1 MDFRLIPEQKQQL
14 SQNQIQSLKI
24 LAMDSVELRELMQ
37 NEYLENPVLE
47 YQKNDFGLSSRQNQ
61 DSAYIQTSSAESIAR
76 EELKQPCEIPD
87 RAGNSPSVKEHLM
100 NQLPKGRYTPEDY
113 RLIEYLIESL
123 DSNGFFTEPAQE
135 TARINRVPV
144 RTVYACLKD
153 LKQLEPC
160 GIFSSGL
167 QECLLYQARKKGIL
181 DQTFEQIVRN
191 HLEDIAE
198 GKISS
203 ITRALHISTAAA
215 RKYIGAVRALNPRP
229 LAGFTPGET
238 QYIVPDIILSLQD
251 GQWEIRLNDNWTED
265 YRISDY
271 YLHMMETTRDE
282 QLWDYFRMKLIR
294 ARMLLKNVEQRRA
307 TILAVS
313 QAVLEWQ
320 ADYFAGQGPL
330 KPMTMTGIAEK
341 LHIHTSTVSRSVQ
354 NKYLQFP
361 KETVLF
367 KNLFSLP
374 IAASGEGAQS
384 LAVTSDH
391 IKKRIRAIIASE
403 NPARPYSDQAL
414 SAELE
419 KEGISISRRT
429 VAKYREELHIAGS
442 FLRR

>member
-1 MDFRLIPEQKQQL
+1 
-14 SQNQIQSLKI
+14 
-24 LAMDSVELRELMQ
+24 
-37 NEYLENPVLE
+37 
-47 YQKNDFGLSSRQNQ
+47 
-61 DSAYIQTSSAESIAR
+61 
-76 EELKQPCEIPD
+76 
-87 RAGNSPSVKEHLM
+87 
-100 NQLPKGRYTPEDY
+100 
-113 RLIEYLIESL
+113 
-123 DSNGFFTEPAQE
+123 
-135 TARINRVPV
+135 
-144 RTVYACLKD
+144 
-153 LKQLEPC
+153 
-160 GIFSSGL
+160 
-167 QECLLYQARKKGIL
+167 
-181 DQTFEQIVRN
+181 
-191 HLEDIAE
+191 
-198 GKISS
+198 
-203 ITRALHISTAAA
+203 
-215 RKYIGAVRALNPRP
+215 
-229 LAGFTPGET
+229 
-238 QYIVPDIILSLQD
+238 
-251 GQWEIRLNDNWTED
+251 
-265 YRISDY
+265 
-271 YLHMMETTRDE
+271 
-282 QLWDYFRMKLIR
+282 MKLIR

-313 QAVLEWQ
+313 QTVLEWQ
-320 ADYFAGQGPL
+320 TDYFAGQGPL